1 MNTVQLLGRTTA
13 PIELKMTTTGKPV
26 AQFTLAV
33 KRPFAKDVT
42 DFLNIVVWDKQAEI
56 ASKYVTK
63 GSMIAIEGYITTRSW
78 DTPDGKKASKTEI
91 VAEKI
96 HFTGKSDSASVN
108 VNVPFESNSSPSV
121 DNNASSSV
129 NPDWFQEVSDAEL
142 PF

>member
-1 MNTVQLLGRTTA
+1 MNTVQLLGRVTA

-42 DFLNIVVWDKQAEI
+42 DFHNIVVWDKQAEI
-56 ASKYVTK
+56 ANKYVDK
-63 GSMIAIEGYITTRSW
+63 GSMIAVEGYITNRSW
-78 DTPDGKKASKTEI
+78 DTPDGKKAYKTEI

-96 HFTGKSDSASVN
+96 HLTGKSESANINVSVPDETPATN
-108 VNVPFESNSSPSV
+108 NSSI
-121 DNNASSSV
+121 
-129 NPDWFQEVSDAEL
+129 NPDWFQDVSDSQL